1 MMTQQL
7 RISTVAALALCW
19 FSFGCGSSHHDNA
32 PPPVAQA
39 PLPGLVG
46 HWLSGCVR
54 LPAPDDLRNES
65 RQYVYDFAANGR
77 ALEQE
82 TGYADAACTKATTKQ
97 VITYDYSTGDSVA
110 GSPGAVTLD
119 MTRSQAVLTLLDPS
133 NKGVPDLCAE
143 PGQVL
148 AAGRIS
154 SCDAN
159 DVYQI
164 VKVDAKVLYLGIVEA
179 DLGSPSQRPVV
190 LDQTHP
196 LQSGT

>member
-1 MMTQQL
+1 MTHL
-7 RISTVAALALCW
+7 RLRPTVPSLALCL

-39 PLPGLVG
+39 PLPALVG
-46 HWLSGCVR
+46 QWLSGCIR
-54 LPAPDDLRNES
+54 LAAPDDLHNES
-65 RQYVYDFAANGR
+65 RQVVYDFAANGR
-77 ALEQE
+77 ASEQE
-82 TGYADAACTKATTKQ
+82 TGYADAACAKATTKQ
-97 VITYDYSTGDSVA
+97 VITYDYVTGGSVA

-119 MTRSQAVLTLLDPS
+119 MTRSHAVLSLLDPS
-133 NKGVPDLCAE
+133 NNGIPDLCAE
-143 PGQVL
+143 PGHVL
-148 AAGRIS
+148 AAGRSS

-164 VKVDAKVLYLGIVEA
+164 VKVDAKVLYLGSVEA
-179 DLGSPSQRPVV
+179 DLGSPNQRPVV